1 MTSNDDLPP
10 SVAPGSGGRAP
21 RPPLPPRAMRQGRQP
36 DPRPAPEAPAR
47 RSVLGGHQAGPK
59 PPSPEPTAV
68 PRQSPAPAP
77 RAGTAGGAG
86 GSHARPGSS
95 ARALGAAPQRP
106 APDATQALPSGYPPA
121 GQGYEDHGAGAPGYP
136 DPLPASYG
144 PSAGGWPDQP
154 VPGAVPA
161 GPSGPMRP
169 GFPSGPGPIDPG
181 RRAPRRR
188 RRVLGWTAL
197 VIVLVLGII
206 VGRVAWLAHEVDD
219 KLGRVNALS
228 GAKDTAGET
237 WLIVGSD
244 ARGDGGIAEDGTE
257 GSRADSI
264 MLLHK
269 NNGQSSLTTLPR
281 DTYVEIPGYGGDK
294 INAAYSYGGPELLVQ
309 TVEGLSGLTIDHYM
323 EVGMAGVKETVDA
336 VDGIDVCLDY
346 DVDDPDSG
354 LVWDTSKGACQHVDG
369 EKALA
374 YSRMRKS
381 DPTGDIGRGLRQ
393 RAVISAVVDRA
404 VSAKT
409 LISWPRQDKL
419 VDAGTKV
426 LTADDDTGLT
436 DIGQMVLG
444 FREASSDGLTGAPP
458 IDSLDYEP
466 GGIGAAV
473 LLEDETAPDFFSK
486 LREGRL
492 TSSDF
497 NQVEAP
503 SVS

>member
-1 MTSNDDLPP
+1 M
-10 SVAPGSGGRAP
+10 
-21 RPPLPPRAMRQGRQP
+21 
-36 DPRPAPEAPAR
+36 
-47 RSVLGGHQAGPK
+47 
-59 PPSPEPTAV
+59 
-68 PRQSPAPAP
+68 
-77 RAGTAGGAG
+77 G

-95 ARALGAAPQRP
+95 ARPLGAAPQRP
-106 APDATQALPSGYPPA
+106 SPDATQALPSGYPPA
-121 GQGYEDHGAGAPGYP
+121 GQDYGAGASGFPGSF
-136 DPLPASYG
+136 PASYG
-144 PSAGGWPDQP
+144 PSSADWQGQP
-154 VPGAVPA
+154 LPGAVPT
-161 GPSGPMRP
+161 GPSGPM
-169 GFPSGPGPIDPG
+169 GPGYPSEPEPLGPG
-181 RRAPRRR
+181 RGKPRRR
-188 RRVLGWTAL
+188 RWRRVLGWSAL
-197 VIVLVLGII
+197 VIILVLGVI

-219 KLGRVNALS
+219 KLGRVDALS

-244 ARGDGGIAEDGTE
+244 ARGDGGVAEDGTE
-257 GSRADSI
+257 GARADSI

-294 INAAYSYGGPELLVQ
+294 INAAYSYGGAKLLVK
-309 TVEGLSGLTIDHYM
+309 TVEDLSGLTIDHYV

-336 VDGIDVCLDY
+336 VDGVDVCLDY

-354 LVWDTSKGACQHVDG
+354 LVWDTSKGTCQHVDG

-393 RAVISAVVDRA
+393 RAVISAVVDKA

-409 LISWPRQDKL
+409 IISWPRQDKL

-426 LTADDDTGLT
+426 LTADNDTGLT

-444 FREASSDGLTGAPP
+444 FRSASSDGLTGAPP

-473 LLEDETAPDFFSK
+473 LLKDTTAPDFFSK
-486 LREGRL
+486 LREGKL
-492 TSSDF
+492 SSSDF
-497 NQVEAP
+497 NKVET
-503 SVS
+503 STN

>member
-1 MTSNDDLPP
+1 
-10 SVAPGSGGRAP
+10 
-21 RPPLPPRAMRQGRQP
+21 MRQGQQP
-36 DPRPAPEAPAR
+36 DPRPTPEAPAR
-47 RSVLGGHQAGPK
+47 RSVLGGNQAQAGPQ
-59 PPSPEPTAV
+59 PPTPTAI
-68 PRQSPAPAP
+68 PRRRPAPSS
-77 RAGTAGGAG
+77 RGAG
-86 GSHARPGSS
+86 GSHVRPGSS
-95 ARALGAAPQRP
+95 ARALGTAPQP
-106 APDATQALPSGYPPA
+106 PTPDITQTLPSGYPPA
-121 GQGYEDHGAGAPGYP
+121 GQDYEDHGAGAPGYP
-136 DPLPASYG
+136 DALPASYG
-144 PSAGGWPDQP
+144 PSAGGWQDRPA
-154 VPGAVPA
+154 PGAVPA

-169 GFPSGPGPIDPG
+169 GSPSGPEPLGPG
-181 RRAPRRR
+181 RRAARRR
-188 RRVLGWTAL
+188 RRVLGWATLA
-197 VIVLVLGII
+197 VVLVLGVI

-228 GAKDTAGET
+228 GAKDTAGQT

-294 INAAYSYGGPELLVQ
+294 INAAYSYGGPELLVL
-309 TVEGLSGLTIDHYM
+309 TVENLSGLTIDHYM

-354 LVWDTSKGACQHVDG
+354 LVWDTSKGTCQHVDG

-426 LTADDDTGLT
+426 LTADDGTGPT

-444 FREASSDGLTGAPP
+444 FRAASSEGLTGAPP

-473 LLEDETAPDFFSK
+473 LLEDRTAPDFFSK

-497 NQVEAP
+497 NKVEIP
-503 SVS
+503 TS

>member
-1 MTSNDDLPP
+1 MP
-10 SVAPGSGGRAP
+10 PGS
-21 RPPLPPRAMRQGRQP
+21 
-36 DPRPAPEAPAR
+36 
-47 RSVLGGHQAGPK
+47 
-59 PPSPEPTAV
+59 
-68 PRQSPAPAP
+68 
-77 RAGTAGGAG
+77 
-86 GSHARPGSS
+86 
-95 ARALGAAPQRP
+95 
-106 APDATQALPSGYPPA
+106 
-121 GQGYEDHGAGAPGYP
+121 
-136 DPLPASYG
+136 
-144 PSAGGWPDQP
+144 
-154 VPGAVPA
+154 
-161 GPSGPMRP
+161 
-169 GFPSGPGPIDPG
+169 PSGPGPIGPG

-188 RRVLGWTAL
+188 RWRRVLGWSAL
-197 VIVLVLGII
+197 VIALVLGII

-219 KLGRVNALS
+219 KLGRVDALS
-228 GAKDTAGET
+228 GKKHTAGET

-244 ARGDGGIAEDGTE
+244 ARGDGGIADDGTE
-257 GSRADSI
+257 GSRADSV

-281 DTYVEIPGYGGDK
+281 DTYVEIPGYGGNK
-294 INAAYSYGGPELLVQ
+294 INAAYSYGGPELLVK
-309 TVEGLSGLTIDHYM
+309 TVEGLSGLTIDHYI

-336 VDGIDVCLDY
+336 VDGIDACLDY

-354 LVWDTSKGACQHVDG
+354 LVWDTSKGTCQHVDG

-419 VDAGTKV
+419 VDAGTKA
-426 LTADDDTGLT
+426 LTADNDTGLT

-444 FREASSDGLTGAPP
+444 FRAASSEGLTGAPP

-466 GGIGAAV
+466 GGIGSAV
-473 LLEDETAPDFFSK
+473 LLEDETAPGFFSK

-492 TSSDF
+492 TPSDF
-497 NQVEAP
+497 HKVKTPA
-503 SVS
+503 S

>member
-10 SVAPGSGGRAP
+10 SVAPGSGERAP
-21 RPPLPPRAMRQGRQP
+21 RPPLPPREMRQGQRP
-36 DPRPAPEAPAR
+36 DPRPAPEAPTR
-47 RSVLGGHQAGPK
+47 RSVLGGDQAQAGPR
-59 PPSPEPTAV
+59 PAAPTAV
-68 PRQSPAPAP
+68 PRQSPAP
-77 RAGTAGGAG
+77 RAGTTGGAS
-86 GSHARPGSS
+86 GSRARPGSS
-95 ARALGAAPQRP
+95 ARALGAAPRRP
-106 APDATQALPSGYPPA
+106 ALDATQALPSGYPPA
-121 GQGYEDHGAGAPGYP
+121 GHDHGAGAPGYP
-136 DPLPASYG
+136 VPLPTSYG
-144 PSAGGWPDQP
+144 PSAGGWQGRPAPD
-154 VPGAVPA
+154 A
-161 GPSGPMRP
+161 GPIGPMPP
-169 GFPSGPGPIDPG
+169 GSPSGPGPIGPG

-188 RRVLGWTAL
+188 RWRRVLGWSAL
-197 VIVLVLGII
+197 VIALVLGII

-219 KLGRVNALS
+219 KLGRVDALS
-228 GAKDTAGET
+228 GKKHTAGET

-244 ARGDGGIAEDGTE
+244 ARGDGGIADDGTE
-257 GSRADSI
+257 GSRADSV

-281 DTYVEIPGYGGDK
+281 DTYVEIPGYGGNK
-294 INAAYSYGGPELLVQ
+294 INAAYSYGGPELLVK
-309 TVEGLSGLTIDHYM
+309 TVEGLSGLTIDHYI

-336 VDGIDVCLDY
+336 VDGIDACLDY

-354 LVWDTSKGACQHVDG
+354 LVWDTSKGTCQHVDG

-419 VDAGTKV
+419 VDAGTKA
-426 LTADDDTGLT
+426 LTADNDTGLT

-444 FREASSDGLTGAPP
+444 FRAASSEGLTGAPP

-466 GGIGAAV
+466 GGIGSAV
-473 LLEDETAPDFFSK
+473 LLEDETAPGFFSK

-492 TSSDF
+492 TPSDF
-497 NQVEAP
+497 HKVKTPA
-503 SVS
+503 S

>member
-1 MTSNDDLPP
+1 MTSNDGLPP
-10 SVAPGSGGRAP
+10 SVTPGSGGRPAG
-21 RPPLPPRAMRQGRQP
+21 PPRVPRAVGQGQQP

-47 RSVLGGHQAGPK
+47 RSVLGGNQAQAGPR
-59 PPSPEPTAV
+59 PPAPTAV
-68 PRQSPAPAP
+68 PRQRPAPP
-77 RAGTAGGAG
+77 SG

-95 ARALGAAPQRP
+95 ALALGAAPRRP
-106 APDATQALPSGYPPA
+106 APDATRALPSG
-121 GQGYEDHGAGAPGYP
+121 HP
-136 DPLPASYG
+136 DTLPAPYG
-144 PSAGGWPDQP
+144 PVRPDL
-154 VPGAVPA
+154 
-161 GPSGPMRP
+161 PSGPI
-169 GFPSGPGPIDPG
+169 SPG

-188 RRVLGWTAL
+188 RWRRALGWTAL
-197 VIVLVLGII
+197 VIALVLGVI

-219 KLGRVNALS
+219 KLGRVDALS
-228 GAKDTAGET
+228 GKKDTAGET

-244 ARGDGGIAEDGTE
+244 ARGDGGIADDGTE

-264 MLLHK
+264 MLLHR

-281 DTYVEIPGYGGDK
+281 DTYVEIPGHGGDK
-294 INAAYSYGGPELLVQ
+294 INAAYAYGGPELLVQ
-309 TVEGLSGLTIDHYM
+309 TVERLSGLTIDHYM

-336 VDGIDVCLDY
+336 VDGIDACLDY
-346 DVDDPDSG
+346 DVDDRDSG
-354 LVWDTSKGACQHVDG
+354 LVWDTSKGTCQHIDG

-419 VDAGTKV
+419 VDAGTKA
-426 LTADDDTGLT
+426 LTADKDTGLT
-436 DIGQMVLG
+436 DIGKMVLG
-444 FREASSDGLTGAPP
+444 FREASSQGLAGAPP

-473 LLEDETAPDFFSK
+473 LLKDETAPDFFSK
-486 LREGRL
+486 LRAGRL

-497 NQVEAP
+497 NKIEP
-503 SVS
+503 TS